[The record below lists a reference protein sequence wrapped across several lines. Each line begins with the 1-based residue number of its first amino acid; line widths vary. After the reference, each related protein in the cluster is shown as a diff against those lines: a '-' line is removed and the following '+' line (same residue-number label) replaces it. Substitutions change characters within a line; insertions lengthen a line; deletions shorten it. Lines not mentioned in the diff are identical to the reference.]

1 MFKKNLRGSLLA
13 ASVAT
18 ASLMISGTALAA
30 PFYVSGS
37 IGLVDQDDSSTDGKF
52 TSDFTTGT
60 VTGVNP
66 PLTIPAGNKVG
77 WNTTFDD
84 GEAFNLAFGVVLFE
98 SFRVELEYSATEA
111 DVDKHTGVSAAG
123 IDLTDID
130 AGVLLTGNVGDL
142 GVSVGDLVANGKG
155 SLETETF
162 FLNGFYDFHN
172 STDFTPFIGAGI
184 GYSNIDV
191 DYKPSNVKIINDDD
205 DVVSYQISGGVSYA
219 FNEFFHVVG
228 SVRYRTSDDASVNSS
243 LLPAKFDI
251 ENESMMY
258 DIGVRYHF

>member
-1 MFKKNLRGSLLA
+1 MIKNQFRGGMLALSVAA
-13 ASVAT
+13 AST
-18 ASLMISGTALAA
+18 MTSAA
-30 PFYVSGS
+30 AFSADFYVSGS
-37 IGLVDQDDSSTDGKF
+37 FGLVEQDDSSTDGKF
-52 TSDFTTGT
+52 ASDFTTGT

-77 WNTTFDD
+77 WSTKYDD
-84 GEAFNLAFGVVLFE
+84 GTAFNLAIGMAVE
-98 SFRVELEYSATEA
+98 AFRLELEYSATEA

-142 GVSVGDLVANGKG
+142 GVSAGDLVANGKG

-205 DVVSYQISGGVSYA
+205 DVVSYQVSGGVSYA
-219 FNEFFHVVG
+219 FNDFFHVVG
-228 SVRYRTSDDASVNSS
+228 SIRYRTSDDASVNSS

-251 ENESMMY
+251 ENESLMY
-258 DIGVRYHF
+258 DIGLRYYF